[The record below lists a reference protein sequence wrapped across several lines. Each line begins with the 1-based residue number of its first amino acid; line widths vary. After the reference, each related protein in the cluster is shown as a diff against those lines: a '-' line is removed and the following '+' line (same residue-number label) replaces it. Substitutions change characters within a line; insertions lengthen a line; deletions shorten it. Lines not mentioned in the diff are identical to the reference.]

1 MFLAIG
7 ETYAG
12 LLENSLKNT
21 NESDSV
27 FVLEQAFQNLFVI
40 SKDGGMSAERG
51 AAITISKII
60 HAAPS
65 SYFSGVFDIIITN
78 ILEYLR
84 PDNVKNPFEVSL
96 NFLDKILT
104 SFVVSGVLVEHMLG

>member
-1 MFLAIG
+1 MFFAIG

-27 FVLEQAFQNLFVI
+27 FVLEEAFKSLFEI
-40 SKDGGMSAERG
+40 SNGGGMSAERG

-65 SYFSGVFDIIITN
+65 AYFGAVFDIVITN
-78 ILEYLR
+78 ILDYLK
-84 PDNVKNPFEVSL
+84 PDNVKNPFEVSSTPL
-96 NFLDKILT
+96 EIYLMT
-104 SFVVSGVLVEHMLG
+104 